1 MRAALSI
8 LGVVIVMAI
17 VLFSAKKQMQ
27 AIAPPASLTPSS
39 SVNASAPVV
48 NRATPAAVKAEV
60 QSAMDLAASAAS
72 AAQP

>member
-8 LGVVIVMAI
+8 LGLVIVLTI
-17 VLFSAKKQMQ
+17 VLLNAKKQMQ
-27 AIAPPASLTPSS
+27 AVAPTAS
-39 SVNASAPVV
+39 SVPVASDADAPAV

-60 QSAMDLAASAAS
+60 QSAMDMAASAAS